1 MFKKRMIKK
10 MMKNKRGISPLI
22 ATVLLIAFAVALG
35 AVVMSWGKA
44 YVTMDD
50 TERVACSKVELK
62 IHVIEEPQLSF
73 SRTENYLNFM
83 IDNTGGIDIKGVR
96 IWVIGEKENMITNIE
111 EEIKQG
117 YPLRKRLDYN
127 FGVYG
132 NIKQVNFV
140 PKILMEGKEIVC
152 ANQKLESS
160 SLTEE

>member
-1 MFKKRMIKK
+1 MFVN

-50 TERVACSKVELK
+50 TERVACSKVELQIHK
-62 IHVIEEPQLSF
+62 IDKPQLSF
-73 SRTENYLNFM
+73 SRPENSVKFM
-83 IDNTGGIDIKGVR
+83 IDNTGNVDIKGVR
-96 IWVIGEKENMITNIE
+96 VWVVGEKDTLIINVE

-117 YPLRKRLDYN
+117 YPLRKKIDYN

-132 NIKQVNFV
+132 NIQEVNFI
-140 PKILMEGKEIVC
+140 PKILVEGEEIVC
-152 ANQKLESS
+152 TNQALKSS
-160 SLTEE
+160 SLIEE